1 MRLLY
6 FETNAGE
13 AEEVRDALACNGF
26 GEPCVTSRL
35 ADFEASLGQEAW
47 AAVLAEYRDP
57 QWRGHPALQ
66 LARKRLPATPFIFL
80 SSATGGD
87 LAGACIGAG
96 ATDYVLKSRLWRLP
110 IALRSAIDTAE
121 SRTALSRVKAALL
134 ASEAEELAILR
145 TMTDGVIAMGTDGK
159 IRMANPAAERIF
171 GYPHDGLAGV
181 SIREVMPEPD
191 GSQSGAR
198 NAPHPDSPAPAL
210 AANGSGPVGRRKS
223 GEIFPLEFAE
233 SEMDVSGTP
242 YFTRVVRDISAR
254 KELEA
259 DLTHAQKM
267 EATGRMAAAVAHE
280 INNVMTIVSGQS
292 QLLLGTEGLPLE
304 VEEGLKTIDR
314 ALDRAQDLVH
324 QLLVFSRRNPFNPH
338 TFDLNENIRK
348 SEGMLRL
355 LLGRQSELVM
365 DLEGNVLPVFAD
377 PAQMDQVL
385 VNLVVNAR
393 DAMPHGGTLTIRT
406 RRGATPAGTEAPA
419 ADPERSIGLSVSDT
433 GTGISPEVKSK
444 IFDPFFTTKPAGQ
457 GTGLGLSTVHGI
469 VSRCKGRIEVD
480 TMPGKG
486 THFHLIFPP
495 ADLAADE

>member
-6 FETNAGE
+6 FETCASE
-13 AEEVRDALACNGF
+13 AEEVRDALACSGF

-121 SRTALSRVKAALL
+121 SRTALSRVKAALQ
-134 ASEAEELAILR
+134 ASEAEEVAILG
-145 TMTDGVIAMGTDGK
+145 TMTDGVIMLGTDGS

-171 GYPHDGLAGV
+171 GYPPGGLVGV
-181 SIREVMPEPD
+181 SVRDVMPEPD
-191 GSQSGAR
+191 GAQR
-198 NAPHPDSPAPAL
+198 DAPHPAAPAPAT
-210 AANGSGPVGRRKS
+210 AGGGREQMGRRKS
-223 GEIFPLEFAE
+223 GDPFPVEFAE
-233 SEMDVSGTP
+233 STIDISGRT

-259 DLTHAQKM
+259 ELAHAQKM

-280 INNVMTIVSGQS
+280 INNVMTVVSGQS
-292 QLLLGTEGLPLE
+292 ELLLGTDSVPRE
-304 VEEGLKTIDR
+304 VAEGLKTIDR
-314 ALDRAQDLVH
+314 ALERVQDLVH

-348 SEGMLRL
+348 SESMLRL
-355 LLGRQSELVM
+355 LLGRQSLLVM
-365 DLEGNVLPVFAD
+365 NLEEEPLPVFAD

-393 DAMPHGGTLTIRT
+393 DAMPQGGTLTIRT
-406 RRGATPAGTEAPA
+406 RRGARPGGTDAQA
-419 ADPERSIGLSVSDT
+419 ADLERSIGLSVSDT

-444 IFDPFFTTKPAGQ
+444 IFDPFFTTKPAGK

-486 THFHLIFPP
+486 THFHLMFPP
-495 ADLAADE
+495 ADLAADT